1 MSFELLENDIP
12 RAKIRVIGV
21 GGGGGNAV
29 NSMISHGLTGV
40 EFAVINTDTQDLERS
55 LTPNRI
61 QLSTDG
67 TGSNSRGL
75 GTGGRPEL
83 GRDIALENRELLRSV
98 LEGADMVFLTAGMG
112 GGTGTG
118 VTPVLA
124 ELAREMGI
132 LTVGVITRPFL
143 FEGNRRRKTAEQ
155 GVETMKHC
163 VDTLIAISNQ
173 RLLAAFQNIAL
184 KDAFVEV
191 DNVLYQA
198 VRGVSDLIN
207 MSGYVNVDF
216 ADVQSIMSGKGMGI
230 MGVGIGEGD
239 RAVIEA
245 AEAAVNSPLL
255 NEMSMTGARNILINI
270 RGSASLGIHAIDEAN
285 RAISEAADPDA
296 NIIIGLIED
305 PTMGNTVQIT
315 VIATDFEDAAAEY
328 TANIERRVVGGAF
341 NDTNV
346 HAQNNTNPN
355 GATMQNTGLNSN
367 FNRTQTKAP
376 LLNNTRSNW
385 MMEEFHLP
393 RFRK

>member
-341 NDTNV
+341 NDVN
-346 HAQNNTNPN
+346 AQDNTNPN
-355 GATMQNTGLNSN
+355 ASTMQNTGLNSN

>member
-1 MSFELLENDIP
+1 MSFELIENDIP

-29 NSMISHGLTGV
+29 NSMIQHGLTGV
-40 EFAVINTDTQDLERS
+40 EFAVVNTDTQDLERS

-61 QLSTDG
+61 QLTTDG
-67 TGSNSRGL
+67 TGSNGRGL

-83 GRDIALENRELLRSV
+83 GRDIALENREVLRSV
-98 LEGADMVFLTAGMG
+98 LEGADMIFLTAGMG

-118 VTPVLA
+118 VTPVIA

-155 GVETMKHC
+155 GVDTMKHC

-173 RLLAAFQNIAL
+173 RLLSAFQNIAL

-207 MSGYVNVDF
+207 MSGFVNVDF
-216 ADVQSIMSGKGMGI
+216 ADVQSVMAGKGMGI

-270 RGSASLGIHAIDEAN
+270 RGNESLGIHAIDEAN

-296 NIIIGLIED
+296 NIIFGVIED

-315 VIATDFEDAAAEY
+315 VIATDFEEASAEY
-328 TANIERRVVGGAF
+328 TANIERRVVGGVIPETAE
-341 NDTNV
+341 
-346 HAQNNTNPN
+346 NTSPLH
-355 GATMQNTGLNSN
+355 NTT
-367 FNRTQTKAP
+367 RTQTKAP

-393 RFRK
+393 RFRR

>member
-341 NDTNV
+341 NDTNT
-346 HAQNNTNPN
+346 QDNTNPN
-355 GATMQNTGLNSN
+355 AATMQNTGLNSN

>member
-1 MSFELLENDIP
+1 MSFELIENDIP

-29 NSMISHGLTGV
+29 NSMIQHGLTGV
-40 EFAVINTDTQDLERS
+40 EFAVVNTDTQDLERS

-61 QLSTDG
+61 QLTTDG
-67 TGSNSRGL
+67 TGSNGRGL

-83 GRDIALENRELLRSV
+83 GRDIALENREVLRSV
-98 LEGADMVFLTAGMG
+98 LEGADMIFLTAGMG

-118 VTPVLA
+118 VTPVIA

-155 GVETMKHC
+155 GVDTMKHC

-173 RLLAAFQNIAL
+173 RLLSAFQNIAL

-207 MSGYVNVDF
+207 MSGFVNVDF
-216 ADVQSIMSGKGMGI
+216 ADVQSVMAGKGMGI

-270 RGSASLGIHAIDEAN
+270 RGNESLGIHAIDEAN

-296 NIIIGLIED
+296 NIIFGVIED

-315 VIATDFEDAAAEY
+315 VIATDFEDASAEY
-328 TANIERRVVGGAF
+328 TANIERRVVGGVVPETP
-341 NDTNV
+341 D
-346 HAQNNTNPN
+346 NTS
-355 GATMQNTGLNSN
+355 TLHNTT
-367 FNRTQTKAP
+367 RTQTKAP

-393 RFRK
+393 RFRR

>member
-1 MSFELLENDIP
+1 MSFELIETEIP

-21 GGGGGNAV
+21 GGGGGNAI
-29 NSMISHGLTGV
+29 NSMIQHGLTGV

-67 TGSNSRGL
+67 SGSNGRGL
-75 GTGGRPEL
+75 GTGGRHEL

-132 LTVGVITRPFL
+132 LTVGIITRPFL
-143 FEGNRRRKTAEQ
+143 FEGQRRRKTAEK

-230 MGVGIGEGD
+230 MGVGIGEGS

-270 RGSASLGIHAIDEAN
+270 RGSESLGIHAIDEAN

-315 VIATDFEDAAAEY
+315 VIATDFEDASTKY
-328 TANIERRVVGGAF
+328 TANIERRVVGGF
-341 NDTNV
+341 KPESPDHDTNNP
-346 HAQNNTNPN
+346 AEGTNM
-355 GATMQNTGLNSN
+355 TLV
-367 FNRTQTKAP
+367 TKAP

>member
-1 MSFELLENDIP
+1 MSFELLDNEIP

-29 NSMISHGLTGV
+29 NSMIQHGLTGV
-40 EFAVINTDTQDLERS
+40 DFAVINTDTQDLERS

-61 QLSTDG
+61 QLTTDG
-67 TGSNSRGL
+67 GRDTNGRGL

-83 GRDIALENRELLRSV
+83 GRDIALENREVLRSV
-98 LEGADMVFLTAGMG
+98 LEGSDMIFLTAGMG

-132 LTVGVITRPFL
+132 LTIGVVTRPFL

-155 GVETMKHC
+155 GIETLRHC

-173 RLLAAFQNIAL
+173 RLLSAFQNIAL

-191 DNVLYQA
+191 DTVLYQA

-216 ADVQSIMSGKGMGI
+216 ADVHSVMAGKGMGI
-230 MGVGIGEGD
+230 MGVGMGTGD

-245 AEAAVNSPLL
+245 AESAVNSPLL

-270 RGSASLGIHAIDEAN
+270 RGSESLGIHAVDEAN
-285 RAISEAADPDA
+285 RAISEAADPEA

-315 VIATDFEDAAAEY
+315 VIATDFEDSSAEY
-328 TANIERRVVGGAF
+328 TTNIERRVVGDAF
-341 NDTNV
+341 PETHEDSNTTNNRV
-346 HAQNNTNPN
+346 GQN
-355 GATMQNTGLNSN
+355 
-367 FNRTQTKAP
+367 KAP
-376 LLNNTRSNW
+376 LLNNTNRSSSW
-385 MMEEFHLP
+385 LMEEFHLP

>member
-1 MSFELLENDIP
+1 MSFELIETEIP

-21 GGGGGNAV
+21 GGGGGNAI
-29 NSMISHGLTGV
+29 NSMIQHGLTGV

-67 TGSNSRGL
+67 SGNSSRGL
-75 GTGGRPEL
+75 GTGGRHEL

-132 LTVGVITRPFL
+132 LTVGIITRPFL
-143 FEGNRRRKTAEQ
+143 FEGQRRRKTAEK

-230 MGVGIGEGD
+230 MGVGIGEGS

-270 RGSASLGIHAIDEAN
+270 RGSESLGIHAIDEAN

-315 VIATDFEDAAAEY
+315 VIATDFEDASTKY
-328 TANIERRVVGGAF
+328 TANIERRVVGGF
-341 NDTNV
+341 MQESPDND
-346 HAQNNTNPN
+346 NTNNSSDRPN
-355 GATMQNTGLNSN
+355 MTGIN
-367 FNRTQTKAP
+367 TKAP
-376 LLNNTRSNW
+376 LLNNSRSSW

>member
-1 MSFELLENDIP
+1 MSFELIENDIP

-29 NSMISHGLTGV
+29 NSMIQHGLTGV
-40 EFAVINTDTQDLERS
+40 EFAVVNTDSQDLERS

-61 QLSTDG
+61 QLTTDG
-67 TGSNSRGL
+67 TGSNGRGL

-83 GRDIALENRELLRSV
+83 GRDIALENREVLRSV
-98 LEGADMVFLTAGMG
+98 LEGADMIFLTAGMG

-118 VTPVLA
+118 VTPVIA

-155 GVETMKHC
+155 GVDTMKHC

-173 RLLAAFQNIAL
+173 RLLSAFQNIAL

-207 MSGYVNVDF
+207 MSGFVNVDF
-216 ADVQSIMSGKGMGI
+216 ADVQSVMAGKGMGI

-270 RGSASLGIHAIDEAN
+270 RGNESLGIHAIDEAN

-296 NIIIGLIED
+296 NIIFGVIED

-315 VIATDFEDAAAEY
+315 VIATDFEDASAEY
-328 TANIERRVVGGAF
+328 TSNIERRVVGGVVPETP
-341 NDTNV
+341 D
-346 HAQNNTNPN
+346 NTS
-355 GATMQNTGLNSN
+355 TLHNTT
-367 FNRTQTKAP
+367 RTQTKAP

-393 RFRK
+393 RFRR

>member
-1 MSFELLENDIP
+1 MSFELIENEIP
-12 RAKIRVIGV
+12 RAKIRVIGI

-29 NSMISHGLTGV
+29 NSMIQHGLSGV
-40 EFAVINTDTQDLERS
+40 EFAVVNTDTQDLERS

-61 QLSTDG
+61 QLATEGIGQSG
-67 TGSNSRGL
+67 RGL
-75 GTGGRPEL
+75 GTGGKPEL
-83 GRDIALENRELLRSV
+83 GRDIALENRDLLRSV

-118 VTPVLA
+118 VTPVVA

-132 LTVGVITRPFL
+132 LTVGVVTRPFL
-143 FEGNRRRKTAEQ
+143 FEGNRRRKTAEE
-155 GVETMKHC
+155 GVNNVKQC

-173 RLLAAFQNIAL
+173 RLLSAFKNIAL

-191 DNVLYQA
+191 DTVLYQA

-207 MSGYVNVDF
+207 LSGFVNVDF

-230 MGVGIGEGD
+230 MGVGIAEGD

-270 RGSASLGIHAIDEAN
+270 CGSDSLGIHAVDEAN

-296 NIIIGLIED
+296 NVIIGMIED
-305 PTMGNTVQIT
+305 PTMGNTVQVT
-315 VIATDFEDAAAEY
+315 VIATDFGEATQEY
-328 TANIERRVVGGAF
+328 TSNIERRVVGSAIP
-341 NDTNV
+341 DTP
-346 HAQNNTNPN
+346 NNPASTQRPN
-355 GATMQNTGLNSN
+355 KPS
-367 FNRTQTKAP
+367 
-376 LLNNTRSNW
+376 LLNTPKSNW

-393 RFRK
+393 RFRR

>member
-1 MSFELLENDIP
+1 MIS
-12 RAKIRVIGV
+12 RAQKIRVIGV

-163 VDTLIAISNQ
+163 VDTLLAISNQ

-230 MGVGIGEGD
+230 MGVGMGEGD

-341 NDTNV
+341 NDV
-346 HAQNNTNPN
+346 QESTNPSTS
-355 GATMQNTGLNSN
+355 TMQHTGLNQN
-367 FNRTQTKAP
+367 LNRTQTKAP

>member
-1 MSFELLENDIP
+1 MSFELIENEIP
-12 RAKIRVIGV
+12 RARIRVIGV

-29 NSMISHGLTGV
+29 NSMIQNGLTGV
-40 EFAVINTDTQDLERS
+40 EFAVLNTDTQDLERS

-61 QLSTDG
+61 QLATDG
-67 TGSNSRGL
+67 SGNNGRGL
-75 GTGGRPEL
+75 GTGGRHEL

-132 LTVGVITRPFL
+132 LTVGIITRPFL
-143 FEGNRRRKTAEQ
+143 FEGQRRRKTAEK
-155 GVETMKHC
+155 GIETMKHC

-216 ADVQSIMSGKGMGI
+216 ADVQSIMAGKGMGI

-245 AEAAVNSPLL
+245 AESAVNSPLL

-270 RGSASLGIHAIDEAN
+270 RGNESLGIHAIDEAN

-315 VIATDFEDAAAEY
+315 VIATDFEDATTEY
-328 TANIERRVVGGAF
+328 TSNIERRVVGGALPEAPD
-341 NDTNV
+341 N
-346 HAQNNTNPN
+346 ANTTHQSMGPN
-355 GATMQNTGLNSN
+355 LTK
-367 FNRTQTKAP
+367 TKAP
-376 LLNNTRSNW
+376 LLNNTRNNW

-393 RFRK
+393 RFRR

>member
-1 MSFELLENDIP
+1 MSFELIETEIP

-21 GGGGGNAV
+21 GGGGGNAI
-29 NSMISHGLTGV
+29 NSMIQHGLTGV

-67 TGSNSRGL
+67 SGSSGRGL
-75 GTGGRPEL
+75 GTGGRHEL

-132 LTVGVITRPFL
+132 LTVGIITRPFL
-143 FEGNRRRKTAEQ
+143 FEGQRRRKTAEK

-230 MGVGIGEGD
+230 MGVGIGEGS

-270 RGSASLGIHAIDEAN
+270 RGSESLGIHAIDEAN

-315 VIATDFEDAAAEY
+315 VIATDFEDASTKY
-328 TANIERRVVGGAF
+328 TTNIERRVVGGF
-341 NDTNV
+341 MPDSPDHDTI
-346 HAQNNTNPN
+346 NPAEGPN
-355 GATMQNTGLNSN
+355 MALV
-367 FNRTQTKAP
+367 QTKAP

>member
-1 MSFELLENDIP
+1 ME
-12 RAKIRVIGV
+12 
-21 GGGGGNAV
+21 
-29 NSMISHGLTGV
+29 
-40 EFAVINTDTQDLERS
+40 Q
-55 LTPNRI
+55 
-61 QLSTDG
+61 
-67 TGSNSRGL
+67 
-75 GTGGRPEL
+75 
-83 GRDIALENRELLRSV
+83 
-98 LEGADMVFLTAGMG
+98 
-112 GGTGTG
+112 GTG

-132 LTVGVITRPFL
+132 LTVGIITRPFL
-143 FEGNRRRKTAEQ
+143 FEGQRRRKTAEK

-230 MGVGIGEGD
+230 MGVGIGEGS
-239 RAVIEA
+239 RAVIQA
-245 AEAAVNSPLL
+245 AESAVNSPLL

-270 RGSASLGIHAIDEAN
+270 RGSESLGIHAIDEAN

-315 VIATDFEDAAAEY
+315 IATDFEDASTKY
-328 TANIERRVVGGAF
+328 TTNIERRVVGG
-341 NDTNV
+341 V
-346 HAQNNTNPN
+346 HARD
-355 GATMQNTGLNSN
+355 TG
-367 FNRTQTKAP
+367 Q
-376 LLNNTRSNW
+376 
-385 MMEEFHLP
+385 
-393 RFRK
+393 

>member
-12 RAKIRVIGV
+12 RAKIRIIGI
-21 GGGGGNAV
+21 GGGGGNAI
-29 NSMISHGLTGV
+29 NNMIRNGLTGV
-40 EFAVINTDTQDLERS
+40 EFAVINTDSQDLERS

-67 TGSNSRGL
+67 TGRGL

-98 LEGADMVFLTAGMG
+98 LEGADMIFLTAGMG

-118 VTPVLA
+118 VTPVIA

-132 LTVGVITRPFL
+132 LTVAVVTRPFL

-155 GVETMKHC
+155 GVKTMKSC
-163 VDTLIAISNQ
+163 VDTLITISNQ
-173 RLLAAFQNIAL
+173 RLLAAFQNIGL
-184 KDAFVEV
+184 NEAFQEV
-191 DNVLYQA
+191 DTILYQA

-207 MSGYVNVDF
+207 LSGFVNVDF
-216 ADVQSIMSGKGMGI
+216 ADVQSVMQGKGMGL
-230 MGVGIGEGD
+230 MGVGFGEGE

-245 AEAAVNSPLL
+245 AEHAVSSPLL

-270 RGSASLGIHAIDEAN
+270 RGGDSLGIHAVDEAN

-296 NIIIGLIED
+296 NIIIGMIED
-305 PTMGNTVQIT
+305 PTMGHTVQIT
-315 VIATDFEDAAAEY
+315 VIATDFEDGSAEQQRDV
-328 TANIERRVVGGAF
+328 EVRVVGSAYVESPV
-341 NDTNV
+341 NTE
-346 HAQNNTNPN
+346 NNNPRSS
-355 GATMQNTGLNSN
+355 MRSQS
-367 FNRTQTKAP
+367 KAP
-376 LLNNTRSNW
+376 LLNNTSSNW

-393 RFRK
+393 RFRR